1 MSGREPPQP
10 GKIAAVLLSLVAVS
24 AVLAGWAVLARRME
38 LWRLTAPMVIVLA
51 GVVIG
56 LATSDRVAD
65 TLNTEIAEHVAEIIL
80 AILLFVD
87 ATDVRGGLLG
97 HEPKAALRIL
107 FVALPVSIG
116 TALLFGLWLLPGSSW
131 AVLLVIA
138 CIVVPI
144 DFAPVSSI
152 LRDRRVPERVRN
164 VLNVEAG
171 YNDGIVSPLFI
182 FALVL
187 ADQDT
192 RVDTPLQ
199 ALEAAVPQAAKAIV
213 IGLTVGAA
221 LALAANAAQT
231 RGWMTIQSKRLVL
244 VAAPLLAFGLS
255 LAIDGN
261 GFVSAFVCGIVFK
274 YLRHSDDIRRDL
286 ELVDDVGFLLAV
298 GMWFAFGATA
308 VAILEDGVP
317 IGTVVFCLAALTVV
331 RIGPVAAGLIG
342 TRFSLP
348 ERLLVG
354 GLGPRGTTS
363 IVFGLLAFNVL
374 DGSDETTVGL
384 VVVLCVLGSVILHG
398 VTAPAAA
405 HTYAAREGSSRDEE
419 HSRPGK

>member
-1 MSGREPPQP
+1 M
-10 GKIAAVLLSLVAVS
+10 LLSLIAVS
-24 AVLAGWAVLARRME
+24 AVLAGWAVLAGRLER
-38 LWRLTAPMVIVLA
+38 WRLTAPMVIVLA
-51 GVVIG
+51 GVLIG
-56 LATSDRVAD
+56 LATSDRVAH

-97 HEPKAALRIL
+97 HEPKAALRTL
-107 FVALPVSIG
+107 FVAMPLSIA
-116 TALLFGLWLLPGSSW
+116 TALLLGLWLLPGSSW

-152 LRDRRVPERVRN
+152 LRDRRVPERVRD

-192 RVDTPLQ
+192 RADTPLQ

-213 IGLTVGAA
+213 IGLLVGTA
-221 LALAANAAQT
+221 LALAANAAQH
-231 RGWMTIQSKRLVL
+231 RDWMTTQSKRLVL

-286 ELVDDVGFLLAV
+286 ELVDDVGFLLTV

-308 VAILEDGVP
+308 VAILERGVP
-317 IGTVVFCLAALTVV
+317 AATVVFCLLALTVV
-331 RIGPVAAGLIG
+331 RIAPVAVGLLG
-342 TRFSLP
+342 TRFSVP

-374 DGSDETTVGL
+374 DGTDETTVGL

-398 VTAPAAA
+398 AATPAIA
-405 HTYAAREGSSRDEE
+405 HSYAARHGSSRDAE
-419 HSRPGK
+419 HTGPGK

>member
-1 MSGREPPQP
+1 M
-10 GKIAAVLLSLVAVS
+10 LLSLIAVS
-24 AVLAGWAVLARRME
+24 AVLAGWAVVAGRLER
-38 LWRLTAPMVIVLA
+38 WRLTAPMVIVLA
-51 GVVIG
+51 GVLIG

-107 FVALPVSIG
+107 FIAMPLGIV
-116 TALLFGLWLLPGSSW
+116 TALILGLWLLPGSSW

-171 YNDGIVSPLFI
+171 YNDGIVSPVFI

-187 ADQDT
+187 ADEDT
-192 RVDTPLQ
+192 RADTPLQ

-213 IGLTVGAA
+213 IGLVIGAG
-221 LALAANAAQT
+221 LAIAANAAQH
-231 RGWMTIQSKRLVL
+231 RGWMTTQSKRLVL
-244 VAAPLLAFGLS
+244 VAAPLLTFGMS

-274 YLRHSDDIRRDL
+274 YLRQSDDIRRDL
-286 ELVDDVGFLLAV
+286 ELVDDVGFLLTV

-308 VAILEDGVP
+308 VAILENGVP
-317 IGTVVFCLAALTVV
+317 VGTVVFCLLALTLV
-331 RIGPVAAGLIG
+331 RVGPVALGMVG
-342 TRFSLP
+342 TRFSRP

-374 DGSDETTVGL
+374 DGRDETTVGL
-384 VVVLCVLGSVILHG
+384 VVVVCVLGSVILHG
-398 VTAPAAA
+398 VGAPAAA
-405 HTYAAREGSSRDEE
+405 HTYAARQGSSREGE
-419 HSRPGK
+419 PTRAGK

>member
-1 MSGREPPQP
+1 M
-10 GKIAAVLLSLVAVS
+10 LLSLIAVS
-24 AVLAGWAVLARRME
+24 AVLAAWAVSARRME
-38 LWRLTAPMVIVLA
+38 RWRVTAPMVIVLA
-51 GVVIG
+51 GVLIG
-56 LATSDRVAD
+56 LATSDRVAAG
-65 TLNTEIAEHVAEIIL
+65 LNTEIAEHVAEIIL

-97 HEPKAALRIL
+97 YEPKAALRIL
-107 FVALPVSIG
+107 FIALPLSVAVAL
-116 TALLFGLWLLPGSSW
+116 LCGLWLLPGSSW

-171 YNDGIVSPLFI
+171 YNDGIVSPVFI

-192 RVDTPLQ
+192 RADTPLQ
-199 ALEAAVPQAAKAIV
+199 ALGAAVPQAAKAIV
-213 IGLTVGAA
+213 VGLVIGA
-221 LALAANAAQT
+221 LLAVAANAAQ
-231 RGWMTIQSKRLVL
+231 RRDWMTVQSKRLVL

-255 LAIDGN
+255 LAVDGN
-261 GFVSAFVCGIVFK
+261 GFVSAFVCGIAFK

-298 GMWFAFGATA
+298 GMWFAFGVTA
-308 VAILEDGVP
+308 VAILERGVP
-317 IGTVVFCLAALTVV
+317 VGTVVFCLLALTVV
-331 RIGPVAAGLIG
+331 RIVPVAIG
-342 TRFSLP
+342 MLGSRFSGH

-354 GLGPRGTTS
+354 GLGPRGTTT

-374 DGSDETTVGL
+374 DGHDETTVGL
-384 VVVLCVLGSVILHG
+384 VVVLCVLGSVVMHG
-398 VTAPAAA
+398 LAAPAAA
-405 HTYAAREGSSRDEE
+405 HTYAARRGSSREAE
-419 HSRPGK
+419 HSDPGK

>member
-1 MSGREPPQP
+1 M
-10 GKIAAVLLSLVAVS
+10 LLSLVAVS